1 MDEETKAKLEHLKKQ
16 RQAKRLVFSALREQ
30 SDSDSDHDNKNLRKS
45 DDSGFTAL
53 YSGSQK
59 SKEIGGLGLTI
70 DIEATN
76 SNEFV
81 VKPDN
86 EFNILAD
93 TDRVSEDD
101 RQKPEPMMI
110 HNQENLQDVEV
121 NINIS
126 ALDTTV
132 EKKGKVLLKGK
143 ANFASVETTPK
154 K

>member
-16 RQAKRLVFSALREQ
+16 RQGKRLVFAALREQ
-30 SDSDSDHDNKNLRKS
+30 SDSDSERENKNLRKS

-59 SKEIGGLGLTI
+59 SKEIGGALGLTI

-101 RQKPEPMMI
+101 R
-110 HNQENLQDVEV
+110 
-121 NINIS
+121 
-126 ALDTTV
+126 
-132 EKKGKVLLKGK
+132 
-143 ANFASVETTPK
+143 
-154 K
+154 